1 MSLKPK
7 KKSEQEKIIQKI
19 KAKER
24 KMDIMN
30 VLPPYT
36 MIVSEGTKTEP
47 YYLNGFVSKI
57 NDKYK
62 KITSEKRIEVY
73 GTGRKQKRY
82 RYVCRLVKRECRTV
96 VLALFSGLCS

>member
-1 MSLKPK
+1 MVRTVSEENCKLGGARLSLKPK
-7 KKSEQEKIIQKI
+7 KKSEQEKIIQKT

-62 KITSEKRIEVY
+62 KITNEKRIEIC
-73 GTGRKQKRY
+73 GTGRNTQGLEVY
-82 RYVCRLVKRECRTV
+82 LVD
-96 VLALFSGLCS
+96 